1 MNWTPPKLKWAL
13 RIFSPYW
20 GAGIK
25 VEAISKDWK
34 YARVSLSL
42 KRLNR
47 NAFGTHFGGSLF
59 AMTDP
64 FYVLLISNI
73 LGRDYYVW
81 DKHACIDFVKPG
93 HGKVTAEFHINDS
106 VIEGIL
112 ENTKNGDKYLP
123 QFKVEVK
130 DEDNEVVAQVEKIIY
145 IRKKPKKK

>member
-1 MNWTPPKLKWAL
+1 MKWTPTKLKWAL

-25 VEAISKDWK
+25 VEEISKNWK

-42 KRLNR
+42 KRLNQ

-93 HGKVTAEFHINDS
+93 KGKVFAEFKVTNQM
-106 VIEGIL
+106 IEEIIH
-112 ENTKNGDKYLP
+112 NTSQGEKFLP
-123 QFKVEVK
+123 RFKVEVK
-130 DEDNEVVAQVEKIIY
+130 DENMDVVARVEKIIY
-145 IRKKPKKK
+145 IKKKSKA